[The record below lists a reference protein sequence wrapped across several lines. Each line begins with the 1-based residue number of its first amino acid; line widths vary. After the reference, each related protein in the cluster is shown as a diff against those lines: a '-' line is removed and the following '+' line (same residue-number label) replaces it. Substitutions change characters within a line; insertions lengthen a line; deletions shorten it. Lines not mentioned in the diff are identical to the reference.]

1 MVRKP
6 EHTARVAKA
15 ARLAPMERCARVAA
29 AEPAARAV
37 LARAAL
43 AVTAAAVL
51 AAGLVTGPG
60 PARAGSAGTA
70 KAMSLYA
77 KGDQMGAAALLTRL
91 ADRGDA
97 RAQAMLGLLYEH
109 GHGVPQDFAVAA
121 WWYGCAAEQGNA
133 NGQYLLGLAYDKG
146 RGVPRDVVLSQ
157 KWLILAAAR
166 ADRQERTIYARIRD
180 AIATKMSRAQLT
192 LAQQLALQWT
202 PTTPAKTQ

>member
-1 MVRKP
+1 MVNEPGRGR
-6 EHTARVAKA
+6 RVA
-15 ARLAPMERCARVAA
+15 
-29 AEPAARAV
+29 

-43 AVTAAAVL
+43 ALAV
-51 AAGLVTGPG
+51 AAGLAAAPG
-60 PARAGSAGTA
+60 PARAGGAGTA

-77 KGDQMGAAALLTRL
+77 KGDYMGAAALLTRL
-91 ADRGDA
+91 AEAGDA

-121 WWYGCAAEQGNA
+121 WWYGCAAERGDA

-166 ADRQERTIYARIRD
+166 ASAEERSIYIRIRN
-180 AIATKMSRAQLT
+180 AVATKMSRAQIA

-202 PTTPAKTQ
+202 PTAPTAAP